1 MHTMTR
7 RNLIAAAAGSAAVA
21 VANAGI
27 ALAEEPSAL
36 NPGTYTVT
44 VDSIKG
50 TMTVAVSFSESAIT
64 DVHVLEC
71 NDSDVIKDVAIAS
84 VSARIVEQQ
93 NIEVDGATGATF
105 TSLALKNAVSQAIEL
120 AGGDVAAFEKG
131 SDAVAEKAQ
140 GETEEFDLVVI
151 GAGAA
156 GLAAAITA
164 AREEAAPSVLLLEKQ
179 AFVGGCYR
187 VCGGGMWAMGA
198 PINEWVG
205 QDCTTEELVKFMQGR
220 SGDNEIDVELW
231 GNIHDISSDVFMY
244 MIKQG
249 VAVNPLTWTLG
260 NPNSQIPCFWTSRH
274 ADIAWEDVVSGWSD
288 QEHLIAERLGV
299 QTRLNSRVTELVVTD
314 GAVTGVVV
322 EDGQS
327 IYQVNAKKVIIAT
340 GGFTQSSEY
349 RDEYAAD
356 YADAFAFT
364 SAGDTGDGITMTRDL
379 DVPVVGEGM
388 MGLMGLNPSLGYY
401 GEFGSLV
408 WLPQVDVNAEGEK
421 VDIANTFYGDTL
433 ALICQQT
440 DGVVYGIFDATSPV
454 AERLEKAVAAGYA
467 TSYGTVEDLAADK
480 GIAVDAC
487 VASCKDAVCQA
498 PYYCLE
504 IRPLFIGSIPG
515 LKVDSTCHVLNSAGE
530 AVENLYAAGMVMFGN
545 VFNVAYP
552 SSGTGVGVS
561 HYTGAIAARDAVA
574 AIA

>member
-1 MHTMTR
+1 MNTRPPKTCSREQGRIAIMHTMTR

-27 ALAEEPSAL
+27 ALAEESSAL

-50 TMTVAVSFSESAIT
+50 VMTVAVSFSESAIT

-71 NDSDVIKDVAIAS
+71 NDSEVIKDVAIAS

-156 GLAAAITA
+156 GLSAAITA
-164 AREEAAPSVLLLEKQ
+164 AREEVAPSVLLLEKQ

-244 MIKQG
+244 MIEQG
-249 VAVNPLTWTLG
+249 VAVNPLTWVAIGATRVSPPESMRAGVKPVQPASYRPMRGPGKDDIHEAASAYGETPGKVPVAVSPVSTTIAQTVAVLAWLSMPKTAEYSDMG
-260 NPNSQIPCFWTSRH
+260 ASRPWGVGRRASRRLWWETFWTACRDLSRAGGRETPTRLSSRH
-274 ADIAWEDVVSGWSD
+274 IV
-288 QEHLIAERLGV
+288 
-299 QTRLNSRVTELVVTD
+299 
-314 GAVTGVVV
+314 
-322 EDGQS
+322 
-327 IYQVNAKKVIIAT
+327 
-340 GGFTQSSEY
+340 
-349 RDEYAAD
+349 
-356 YADAFAFT
+356 
-364 SAGDTGDGITMTRDL
+364 
-379 DVPVVGEGM
+379 
-388 MGLMGLNPSLGYY
+388 
-401 GEFGSLV
+401 
-408 WLPQVDVNAEGEK
+408 
-421 VDIANTFYGDTL
+421 
-433 ALICQQT
+433 
-440 DGVVYGIFDATSPV
+440 
-454 AERLEKAVAAGYA
+454 
-467 TSYGTVEDLAADK
+467 
-480 GIAVDAC
+480 
-487 VASCKDAVCQA
+487 
-498 PYYCLE
+498 
-504 IRPLFIGSIPG
+504 
-515 LKVDSTCHVLNSAGE
+515 
-530 AVENLYAAGMVMFGN
+530 
-545 VFNVAYP
+545 
-552 SSGTGVGVS
+552 
-561 HYTGAIAARDAVA
+561 
-574 AIA
+574 